1 VTTASVVKAA
11 VQPLSEHRTGR
22 TALGPPM
29 DSRSN
34 EGRIRDNR
42 GTKKRPLDVWE
53 ESAMDRDQQSL
64 VGVIRHVQAPR
75 LEHAGFLS

>member
-1 VTTASVVKAA
+1 
-11 VQPLSEHRTGR
+11 
-22 TALGPPM
+22 M

-64 VGVIRHVQAPR
+64 VGPDDLAVSWLAISVRQ
-75 LEHAGFLS
+75 